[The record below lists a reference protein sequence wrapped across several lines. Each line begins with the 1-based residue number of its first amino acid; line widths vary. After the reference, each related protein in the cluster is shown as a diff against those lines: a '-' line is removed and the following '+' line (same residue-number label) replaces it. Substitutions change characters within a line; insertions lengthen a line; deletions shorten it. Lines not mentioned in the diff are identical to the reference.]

1 MSKSRFTVRQLTTAA
16 IIAGI
21 YAALTLLLP
30 IPQYGGVQLRVAEA
44 MTVLPFFFPEA
55 IPGLAVGCFLANLL
69 GSPYVLDWI
78 FGTLATLLAALWT
91 SRIKHRALAPPSPGG
106 VQRRDRRGGDRLLRH
121 AGRCR
126 LLARLRVQRLH
137 RGPWR
142 GHCLLRAGHTA
153 AARSGA
159 CSRPQ
164 ACLMRFTGSVQARSP
179 FFMPGNFFL
188 LPPSP
193 LPSP

>member
-1 MSKSRFTVRQLTTAA
+1 MSRNFWSVRRLAMSG
-16 IIAGI
+16 IIAAI

-91 SRIKHRALAPPSPGG
+91 SRIKHRALAPLPPVVCNAVIVGG
-106 VQRRDRRGGDRLLRH
+106 EIAYFATLDGAAFWPAYAFNALTVGLGEAIACFVLGSL
-121 AGRCR
+121 
-126 LLARLRVQRLH
+126 
-137 RGPWR
+137 
-142 GHCLLRAGHTA
+142 LLRALERTNAVKRMG
-153 AARSGA
+153 
-159 CSRPQ
+159 
-164 ACLMRFTGSVQARSP
+164 
-179 FFMPGNFFL
+179 
-188 LPPSP
+188 
-193 LPSP
+193 